1 MSLRV
6 RINLI
11 MTLLIV
17 AFSLVTAKIV
27 LDDARRQIRE
37 EMEAGTKVTL
47 QLLTT
52 VLYSSQFV
60 PPSENAPNGVLLG
73 FLTQLGRVRANEIRM
88 FAGDG
93 MLLYTSPPPVYKAG
107 RSAPQWFTHLVTP
120 RTQQVEL
127 NVKGGRIVIT
137 PDPSRSI
144 LDAWD
149 DMRNLIWLAL
159 LFLVLVN
166 GVVFWLLG
174 RALQPVGTI
183 LRGLS
188 QMERGQL
195 DARLPHFSLPEFD
208 AIGQTFNR
216 MAGALEESHAENTRL
231 ALVAKQSSDA
241 IMIHDLEGNIS
252 FWNPAAE
259 RLFGYRPSEI
269 VGHSAKVLTAPGLE
283 DEVSANLETIRSRK
297 TVENLDTKRRTRD
310 GRVVDVALSA
320 APLIDPATGDVIG
333 EICGMRDITE
343 HRRAQQTERE
353 LEQNR
358 RLTQLIQTRLEEERR
373 AIARELHD
381 ELGQCVTAIKTIGA
395 AIANRTKETS
405 SEIHA
410 SAQTIVSVAAHI
422 YDVVHGIIRQLRPSA
437 LDHLGLR
444 EAVEDLVN
452 IWRSRHPEIACDLAL
467 RGRIDGLGEAIN
479 ITVYRLIQECLTNI
493 LRHAKASRTQIEVRR
508 DGGILLVSVAD
519 NGKGLG
525 ERGQSESERF
535 GLMGMRER
543 VQALGGEFNLESRPG
558 VGLTVSAS
566 IPVHDSDSNG
576 ADGDQSDGDQSD
588 RDPSGHDPS
597 NRGDVQVIAK

>member
-1 MSLRV
+1 MSLRF

-11 MTLLIV
+11 ITVLILV
-17 AFSLVTAKIV
+17 FSLVMAKIV

-47 QLLTT
+47 QLLSA

-60 PPSENAPNGVLLG
+60 PPTENEPNGVLLG

-88 FAGDG
+88 LTRDG
-93 MLLYTSPPPVYKAG
+93 QLLYTSPPPVYKAG
-107 RSAPQWFTHLVTP
+107 RAAPVWFTDLVAP
-120 RTQQVEL
+120 RTQQLEL
-127 NVKGGRIVIT
+127 AVKAGRIVIT

-149 DMRNLIWLAL
+149 DMKSLVWLAL
-159 LFLVLVN
+159 VFLVLVN
-166 GVVFWLLG
+166 IAVFWLLG
-174 RALQPVGTI
+174 RSLRPVGTI

-195 DARLPHFSLPEFD
+195 DARLPRFSLPEFD

-241 IMIHDLEGNIS
+241 IMIHDLAGNIS

-269 VGHSAKVLTAPGLE
+269 VGQSATLLTVPGQE
-283 DEVSANLETIRSRK
+283 DEVAENLEKIRGRK
-297 TVENLDTKRRTRD
+297 LVENLDTQRLTRD

-320 APLIDPATGDVIG
+320 APLIDPASGEVMG

-343 HRRAQQTERE
+343 HRKAQQTARE

-395 AIANRTKETS
+395 AIANRARDSS
-405 SEIHA
+405 SEIHT
-410 SAQTIVSVAAHI
+410 SAQTIVNVASHI

-444 EAVEDLVN
+444 EAVEDLVS
-452 IWRSRHPEIACDLAL
+452 IWRSRHPEIECEL
-467 RGRIDGLGEAIN
+467 RLDGAIDGMGEAIN
-479 ITVYRLIQECLTNI
+479 ITVYRLIQECLTNV
-493 LRHAKASRTQIEVRR
+493 LRHAEATRIEIEVRR
-508 DGGILLVSVAD
+508 EGERLRVSVAD

-525 ERGQSESERF
+525 ERNQSDSERF

-543 VQALGGEFNLESRPG
+543 VQALRGDFELQSQPG
-558 VGLTVSAS
+558 SGLTVIAA
-566 IPVHDSDSNG
+566 IPVHENRP
-576 ADGDQSDGDQSD
+576 DQPG
-588 RDPSGHDPS
+588 RE
-597 NRGDVQVIAK
+597 DVRALAQ

>member
-1 MSLRV
+1 
-6 RINLI
+6 
-11 MTLLIV
+11 
-17 AFSLVTAKIV
+17 
-27 LDDARRQIRE
+27 
-37 EMEAGTKVTL
+37 
-47 QLLTT
+47 
-52 VLYSSQFV
+52 
-60 PPSENAPNGVLLG
+60 
-73 FLTQLGRVRANEIRM
+73 VRANEIRLY
-88 FAGDG
+88 ARDG
-93 MLLYTSPPPVYKAG
+93 TLLYTSPPPVYKAG
-107 RSAPQWFTHLVTP
+107 RSAPRWFTHLVAP

-127 NVKGGRIVIT
+127 AVKGGRIAIT

-149 DMRNLIWLAL
+149 DMKNLIWLAL
-159 LFLVLVN
+159 GFLVLVN

-174 RALQPVGTI
+174 RSLRPVGTI

-195 DARLPHFSLPEFD
+195 DARLPDFSLPEFD
-208 AIGQTFNR
+208 AIGHTFNR

-241 IMIHDLEGNIS
+241 IMIHDLSGNIS

-259 RLFGYRPSEI
+259 RLFGYRPAEI
-269 VGHSAKVLTAPGLE
+269 VGQSATLLTVPGLE
-283 DEVSANLETIRSRK
+283 DEVSANLEKIRGRRI
-297 TVENLDTKRRTRD
+297 VENLDTQRLTRD

-320 APLIDPATGDVIG
+320 APLIDPVSGEVIG

-395 AIANRTKETS
+395 AIANRTKETA

-410 SAQTIVSVAAHI
+410 SAQTIVNVAGHI

-444 EAVEDLVN
+444 EAVEDLVE
-452 IWRSRHPEIACDLAL
+452 IWRGRHPEIACDLRL
-467 RGRIDGLGEAIN
+467 RGDVDGLGEAIN
-479 ITVYRLIQECLTNI
+479 ITIYRLIQECLTNV
-493 LRHAKASRTQIEVRR
+493 LRHAQATRAQIEVQR
-508 DGGILLVSVAD
+508 DEAVLRVTVSD
-519 NGKGLG
+519 NGKGLSQ
-525 ERGQSESERF
+525 RSDSENERF

-543 VQALGGEFNLESRPG
+543 VQALGGEFALQSQPG
-558 VGLTVSAS
+558 TGLTVVAK
-566 IPVHDSDSNG
+566 IPVQQMAATE
-576 ADGDQSDGDQSD
+576 ADAD
-588 RDPSGHDPS
+588 
-597 NRGDVQVIAK
+597 DVQVASR